1 MGDGSTRRKPA
12 PPRQGDAQGDQ
23 FDLFGAEPLPLPERP
38 SSTLSASPA
47 SSPSP
52 ATAADGKRQRAPLVR
67 RRDASPDAAAAGDA
81 PASDDIARTSAP
93 AATDAP
99 GTNAPAHGEDDE
111 ADARDST
118 RAKPAT
124 AALPTPDSGMAGTVG
139 DANDAGDRADPADP
153 ADPGVPD
160 DPADP
165 DDPPEPDATPAL
177 PGFDA
182 PPAAA
187 PKKRTR
193 RRGVA
198 PAAIADDVAAA
209 ARELPPHVRLGTSS
223 WYFPGWKDIVYGDD
237 YAQSKLSREGLEAYA
252 AHPLL
257 KSVSLDRSFYAPLT
271 VANYLRYAQQVPD
284 DFRFVVKAPAL
295 VTDAVLRGARG
306 EPTGPNPAFLNAQ
319 LAADEFVRPCLE
331 GLGNKAGALV
341 FQFPPL
347 PDTLLADP
355 AALVDRLST
364 FLGALPALPAAP
376 DGPRYA
382 VEIRDASLLTPRFIR
397 ALAAAGVRYCVG
409 LHAKMP
415 DPLRQAAALALLDG
429 EPSGPLIVRWSL
441 HGGFKYEQAKA
452 KYEPFDRL
460 VDEDPHTRT
469 ALAELAARYVL
480 AGQPVLITVNNKA
493 EGSAPLSCIALAKEI
508 AAACVRWRGE
518 AA

>member
-12 PPRQGDAQGDQ
+12 PPTRQEDAQGDQ
-23 FDLFGAEPLPLPERP
+23 FDLFGAQPLPPASPGPASP
-38 SSTLSASPA
+38 SSSSSDSASGAKRKRAPGGKPRDAKRDAA
-47 SSPSP
+47 SSDTPP
-52 ATAADGKRQRAPLVR
+52 AAARTAGPAADAGTDAGDGANGG
-67 RRDASPDAAAAGDA
+67 RDADADADADPQPGTEADRADA
-81 PASDDIARTSAP
+81 PA
-93 AATDAP
+93 
-99 GTNAPAHGEDDE
+99 
-111 ADARDST
+111 
-118 RAKPAT
+118 
-124 AALPTPDSGMAGTVG
+124 
-139 DANDAGDRADPADP
+139 DAG
-153 ADPGVPD
+153 
-160 DPADP
+160 
-165 DDPPEPDATPAL
+165 ATPTL
-177 PGFDA
+177 PGFDTPRPA
-182 PPAAA
+182 P
-187 PKKRTR
+187 PKKRAR

-198 PAAIADDVAAA
+198 PAAISDDVAAA
-209 ARELPPHVRLGTSS
+209 ARELPPRVRLGTSS

-271 VANYLRYAQQVPD
+271 VADYLRYAQQVPD

-306 EPTGPNPAFLNAQ
+306 EPTGPNPAFLNTR

-355 AALVDRLST
+355 AALVDRLSA
-364 FLGALPALPAAP
+364 FLGALPPLPDDP

-429 EPSGPLIVRWSL
+429 DPSGPLIVRWSL

-460 VDEDPHTRT
+460 VDEDPHTRS

-508 AAACVRWRGE
+508 AAACARWRSE